1 MKITRR
7 GLLHGGSLLTAA
19 AVAARIARP
28 ERTLAAEGHDR
39 EPLLDLYSPLRAR
52 LEIASVELLRN
63 QSQWLV
69 RVRSRDGAEGIAAG
83 SERFDYLYPVFL
95 QRVAPFFVGKDA
107 RDIETLI
114 DAVYVHQ
121 SNYKLAG
128 VPFWVCAGC
137 LEAAVFDMLGKAADK
152 PVAQL
157 LGGAK
162 RKSIAVY
169 LSSLRRDTTS
179 EEEVRWMGRRLEETG
194 ARAVKLKIGG
204 RMSRNADAAAGR
216 TDRLVPLARHT
227 FGDAVAIYVDANGSY
242 DAPKAIEIGRM
253 LAEHRVAFFEEPC
266 PWEDFEATKQVADA
280 LGLPIAGGEQD
291 TSWEKIRWMVRQRA
305 VDIIQP
311 DVMYCG
317 GFVRA
322 LRIAR
327 LAAAYRMDITPHA
340 PQSGLQW
347 ATLAQFAAAVPN
359 IGPFQEYN
367 AAARPPGWM
376 SPSLSIKNGEV
387 EVPAGPGLGIT
398 IDPAELARFRPFSGE

>member
-194 ARAVKLKIGG
+194 ARTVKLKIGG

-242 DAPKAIEIGRM
+242 DSPKAIEIGRM

-305 VDIIQP
+305 VDII
-311 DVMYCG
+311 
-317 GFVRA
+317 
-322 LRIAR
+322 
-327 LAAAYRMDITPHA
+327 
-340 PQSGLQW
+340 
-347 ATLAQFAAAVPN
+347 
-359 IGPFQEYN
+359 
-367 AAARPPGWM
+367 
-376 SPSLSIKNGEV
+376 
-387 EVPAGPGLGIT
+387 
-398 IDPAELARFRPFSGE
+398 